1 MSTYMVNGVLT
12 ELPSTSTAGDLKR
25 YLERPDHAVVV
36 TLPDTSERLLRDNE
50 QVPANVT
57 DITVIPQFRYG
68 A

>member
-12 ELPSTSTAGDLKR
+12 EVPETSTAGDLKR
-25 YLERPDHAVVV
+25 YLERPDHSVVV

-50 QVPANVT
+50 QVPANTT